1 MVKVMSLLLS
11 VDLTLEFLCKAN
23 NNKYRSYTYPYI
35 TYTKPVSVI
44 EHTHPAFGCLFFKC
58 VFYKVLYI
66 FLNGLHTFL
75 QIHNAFFTLRVYFL
89 FFRII
94 QVFLCKE
101 DVFVITSVEI

>member
-35 TYTKPVSVI
+35 KYTKPISLI

-66 FLNGLHTFL
+66 FLNGLHTCL
-75 QIHNAFFTLRVYFL
+75 QIHNAFFTLWLKSVFSL
-89 FFRII
+89 FSYHTRFPL
-94 QVFLCKE
+94 QGGHVCHQL
-101 DVFVITSVEI
+101 